1 LLPNSAIKPILNVKA
16 FAMRNI
22 NAAYAAT
29 NPIVDSAIEY
39 ANRGWPVFPCNPST
53 KQPYTTNGFKD
64 ATTDIDQIYD
74 WWTLRPKAMIG
85 LPTGPSTGFW
95 ALDIDLKPGANGE
108 EELAKLEAANGCLP
122 DTPSV
127 STPSG
132 GTHYYFKH
140 TAGVKNRGGFEPGID
155 VRGDGGYVIA
165 PGSVRDDGCYY
176 DWKSGVKELA
186 AAPPWL
192 LALVVRARGEATT
205 GSATSTCYTAY
216 VQKALNNELQALM
229 AKSNNRNNQLNDS
242 AFAVG
247 QFVGAGAVSRN
258 EAETR
263 LYAAAV
269 ANGYVGKDGGASARA
284 TIRSGLNAGE
294 QEPRKIPERDSGLF
308 SPDPSELIA
317 ANDNEETTRLFL
329 PKMHPAPFTS
339 QAAGGLLSEIS
350 DWITST
356 AIIPV
361 PELSLAASIALL
373 AGIFGDRALGPTK
386 SGVNLFMTTVMGVAS
401 GKGHAPKSIIRL
413 ATLAAKPGA
422 VTNGDPTSYA
432 AIERMLRRNKSTAI
446 IMDEFGITLQD
457 VSSRQKNPAAA
468 SIRKFLLAIYD
479 QADSVFHGRQYA
491 SEDTKKD
498 NEPIEGP
505 ALTVLGMT
513 TGHTLYNGLSED
525 SLREGFVS
533 RFIFIEGNHPETI
546 NPPRLSE
553 AKDIPS
559 GLVDNLRQASM
570 VFPKSEGNLGGAF
583 TKHIVPFDNGEEG
596 DGYKR
601 YAEVFLWEHW
611 RGWTQ
616 RQRNV
621 NGRASQNTIRL
632 ATIRAIARD
641 QSKPLILAEDVEWGW
656 AIVHQSILVI
666 TAGVDRHM
674 SGSIAE
680 ALRKAVTE
688 ALRNAKNQMLPWSQ
702 LLQREG
708 ISQAASEKD
717 VSDAVAWLIETGH
730 VENLSGEKK
739 PGARM
744 SFRLKS

>member
-1 LLPNSAIKPILNVKA
+1 
-16 FAMRNI
+16 M
-22 NAAYAAT
+22 NAALAAT
-29 NPIVDSAIEY
+29 NPTMDAAIEY
-39 ANRGWPVFPCNPST
+39 SNRGWPVFPCNPSN
-53 KQPYTTNGFKD
+53 KQPYTAKGFKD
-64 ATTDIDQIYD
+64 ATTDINQICD
-74 WWTLRPKAMIG
+74 WWTLHPAAMVG
-85 LPTGPSTGFW
+85 LPTGTASGFW
-95 ALDIDLKPGANGE
+95 VLDIDLKPDANGAT
-108 EELAKLEAANGCLP
+108 ELAKLEATNGVLP
-122 DTPSV
+122 TTLSC

-140 TAGVKNRGGFEPGID
+140 ADGVKNRGGFAPGID
-155 VRGDGGYVIA
+155 VRGEGGYVIA

-176 DWKSGVKELA
+176 DWNSDAKEPA
-186 AAPPWL
+186 AAPAWL
-192 LALVVRARGEATT
+192 LGLVIRATAEATQDNASVT
-205 GSATSTCYTAY
+205 GNTAY
-216 VQKALNNELQALM
+216 VEKALNNELQRLM
-229 AKSNNRNNQLNDS
+229 AKSSNRNNQLNDS

-247 QFVGAGAVSRN
+247 QFVGAGAVNRN
-258 EAETR
+258 DAETR

-284 TIRSGLNAGE
+284 TIGSGLDAG
-294 QEPRKIPERDSGLF
+294 QREPRKIPEQASRVF
-308 SPDPSELIA
+308 SPDPSELVA
-317 ANDNEETTRLFL
+317 ANDNEEQTRAFL

-339 QAAGGLLSEIS
+339 QAAGGLLGEIS
-350 DWITST
+350 EWITST

-373 AGIFGDRALGPTK
+373 GGMFGDRALGPTK

-413 ATLAAKPGA
+413 ANLAAKPGA

-479 QADSVFHGRQYA
+479 QADSIFHGRQYA
-491 SEDTKKD
+491 SEDSKKD
-498 NEPIEGP
+498 NDPIEGP

-525 SLREGFVS
+525 SLSEGFVS
-533 RFIFIEGNHPETI
+533 RFIFVEGNHPKII
-546 NPPRLSE
+546 NPPSLSKMQT
-553 AKDIPS
+553 APTV
-559 GLVDNLRQASM
+559 LVENLRQAT
-570 VFPKSEGNLGGAF
+570 VQFPKSEGNRGGAF
-583 TKHIVPFDNGEEG
+583 TKHTVPFDGGEQGEG
-596 DGYKR
+596 YRR

-611 RGWTQ
+611 SGWTQ

-621 NGRASQNTIRL
+621 NGRAAENTIRL
-632 ATIRAIARD
+632 ATIRAISRD
-641 QSKPLILAEDVEWGW
+641 PSQPLIVAEDVEWGW
-656 AIVHQSILVI
+656 AIVHLSISVI
-666 TAGVDRHM
+666 TSGVDRHM
-674 SGSIAE
+674 SGSISE

-688 ALRNAKNQMLPWSQ
+688 ALRNAKNQTLPWSQ

-708 ISQAASEKD
+708 ISQATSEKD
-717 VSDAVAWLIETGH
+717 VSDAVAWLIQTGH
-730 VENLSGEKK
+730 VENLAGEKK
-739 PGARM
+739 PGPRM